1 MEEWKQYTHISN
13 LWASNMG
20 NVKYICPKK
29 KKDIHLKPIHYGKY
43 QGINIECKPI
53 ISLHSIIA
61 ETFIPNPEYRSYV
74 RHINGNTKDN
84 RVENLEWAKRNSGKE
99 GGRPRKNAD
108 GITISTFTTET
119 SIELSDRYS
128 SVSTHDEPV
137 VIGDYRIEYINNMD
151 IWCVFLKNGTLFVC
165 KGVFKTKDEAEM
177 AVPYQNEPY

>member
-1 MEEWKQYTHISN
+1 MEEEWKQYINIPN

-20 NVKYICPKK
+20 NVKITCPKK

-43 QGINIECKPI
+43 QGIKIECKPI

-99 GGRPRKNAD
+99 GGRSRKNAD
-108 GITISTFTTET
+108 GITVSTCTTEST
-119 SIELSDRYS
+119 IE
-128 SVSTHDEPV
+128 VSTHDEPT
-137 VIGDYRIEYINNMD
+137 IISDYILFNVPFTKK
-151 IWCVFLKNGTLFVC
+151 WQLSLKDGTFISIHDS
-165 KGVFKTKDEAEM
+165 KEEAEM
-177 AVPYQNEPY
+177 DIPEQY